1 MTNEQL
7 HFLGGGFRFGIV
19 SIPALKERSLPSASP
34 ASFIASMRPLLPK
47 RSVPPHRSRSDQL
60 RVIASGNFNLPALIL
75 FCLTLAAPAAV
86 AKARWQQHAPA
97 PAFRPNSGQ
106 APRPA
111 QRPLNGNNAGP
122 GQGAKNQEHLS
133 EWLNR
138 HRDLPLAMQQRA
150 LENEPGF
157 KELPA
162 QTQQRMR
169 DRLTQLNNMRPEQR
183 DRILERNEAMERLSP
198 QQRQQFVASV
208 RQLGAMPLD
217 RRRAVA
223 RAVRDLRSMPEDQR
237 QQYLNSPAYHSQFSD
252 EERGTIGNLMTFEAY
267 LPAPRPS
274 APAPPQ

>member
-1 MTNEQL
+1 
-7 HFLGGGFRFGIV
+7 
-19 SIPALKERSLPSASP
+19 
-34 ASFIASMRPLLPK
+34 MRTLLPN
-47 RSVPPHRSRSDQL
+47 RSSTPHSSRSERL
-60 RVIASGNFNLPALIL
+60 CVIAAKRIKLLALIL
-75 FCLTLAAPAAV
+75 CCLTLVSPAAF
-86 AKARWQQHAPA
+86 ARGRSQQHAPA
-97 PAFRPNSGQ
+97 PSFRPNAGQ
-106 APRPA
+106 APRAP
-111 QRPLNGNNAGP
+111 QRPQNSNNAGP

-157 KELPA
+157 KELPS

-183 DRILERNEAMERLSP
+183 ERILERNEAMERLSP

-208 RQLGAMPLD
+208 RQLGAMPVD

-237 QQYLNSPAYHSQFSD
+237 QQYLNSPAYHSQFND

-267 LPAPRPS
+267 LPAPRP
-274 APAPPQ
+274 AAPPPPQ